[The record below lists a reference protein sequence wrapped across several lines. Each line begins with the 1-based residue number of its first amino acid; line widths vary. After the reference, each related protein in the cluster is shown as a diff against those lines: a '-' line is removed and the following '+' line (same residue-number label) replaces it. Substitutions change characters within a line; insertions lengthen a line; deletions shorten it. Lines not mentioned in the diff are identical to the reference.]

1 MGQSSVSYLWREP
14 EAAKGFTTGVSLHSH
29 TNQSKE
35 TLDFISELSKD
46 WNVLQPVMRWAERRC
61 MRLTG
66 INPDYARSYWT
77 PPLTPSLAF
86 DLERRQIEDKL
97 QIPGLVSITDHD
109 DIQAPML
116 LRTVPSSRHIPVS
129 VEWTVPFAATAFH
142 LGIHNLPS
150 ATGAAWMERLAAFT
164 GMPVETRRPKL
175 LTEILA
181 ELDELPG
188 VMIVFNHPLWDL
200 YRVGKE
206 KHEVLVNEFLAVY
219 GQYVHA
225 LELNGLR
232 DWKENREASTLAG
245 KWNQLVISGGDRHGV
260 EPNANVNLTRAG
272 SFTEFVHEV
281 RRERQSHVLFMP
293 QYAEPWKHRILQSTL
308 AAIRNYP
315 DFPEGSRLWDERV
328 YHPDAEG
335 VIRPL
340 CELWMMG
347 KAPALCSAVLSMVR
361 VMGAGPVSSGLRMA
375 WNDRGEMRTTLAKQ
389 DALAG

>member
-1 MGQSSVSYLWREP
+1 
-14 EAAKGFTTGVSLHSH
+14 
-29 TNQSKE
+29 
-35 TLDFISELSKD
+35 
-46 WNVLQPVMRWAERRC
+46 
-61 MRLTG
+61 
-66 INPDYARSYWT
+66 
-77 PPLTPSLAF
+77 LTPSLAF
-86 DLERRQIEDKL
+86 DLERRQIEEKL
-97 QIPGLVSITDHD
+97 QIQALVSLTDHD

-116 LRTVPSSRHIPVS
+116 LRTVAGSRHIPVS
-129 VEWTVPFAATAFH
+129 LEWTVPFGTTAFH

-150 ATGAAWMERLAAFT
+150 AAGAEWMARMAAFT
-164 GMPVETRRPKL
+164 AMPVETRGPKL
-175 LTEILA
+175 LTEMLA

-188 VMIVFNHPLWDL
+188 ALVVFNHPLWDL
-200 YRVGKE
+200 YRVGKDR
-206 KHEVLVNEFLAVY
+206 HEVLVNEFLAVN
-219 GQYVHA
+219 GQFVHA

-232 DWKENREASTLAG
+232 DWKENRETATLAG

-335 VIRPL
+335 VMQPL
-340 CELWMMG
+340 SQLWTKG
-347 KAPALCSAVLSMVR
+347 YAPALCLAALSVVR
-361 VMGAGPVSSGLRMA
+361 LLGAAPVSSGLRLA
-375 WNDRGEMRTTLAKQ
+375 WNDRVEMRATLGQ
-389 DALAG
+389 L

>member
-1 MGQSSVSYLWREP
+1 MGQSSISYLWREP
-14 EAAKGFTTGVSLHSH
+14 KAAEGFATGVSLHSH

-61 MRLTG
+61 KRLTG
-66 INPDYARSYWT
+66 INPNYAKSYWT

-86 DLERRQIEDKL
+86 DLERRQIEEKL
-97 QIPGLVSITDHD
+97 QIAGLVSLTDHD

-116 LRTVPSSRHIPVS
+116 LRTVAASRHIPVS
-129 VEWTVPFAATAFH
+129 VEWTVPFGATAFH

-150 ATGAAWMERLAAFT
+150 SMGSMWMERFAEFT
-164 GMPVETRRPKL
+164 AMPVETRSPKM
-175 LTEILA
+175 LTQMLA
-181 ELDELPG
+181 ELDEMPG
-188 VMIVFNHPLWDL
+188 VLIVFNHPIWDL

-206 KHEVLVNEFLAVY
+206 KHEVLVNEFLAVN

-232 DWKENREASTLAG
+232 DWRENRETSTLAG
-245 KWNQLVISGGDRHGV
+245 KWNQLVISGGDRHGL
-260 EPNANVNLTRAG
+260 EPNANVNLTQAK

-308 AAIRNYP
+308 AAVRNYP
-315 DFPEGSRLWDERV
+315 DFPEGSRQWDERV

-335 VIRPL
+335 VMRPL
-340 CELWMMG
+340 TELWTTG
-347 KAPALCSAVLSMVR
+347 HAPALCQAALSLVR
-361 VMGAGPVSSGLRMA
+361 MMGAAPVSGGLRLA
-375 WNDRGEMRTTLAKQ
+375 WNNRGEMRATLAKQ
-389 DALAG
+389 DA

>member
-1 MGQSSVSYLWREP
+1 MSQSSVSYLWREP

-46 WNVLQPVMRWAERRC
+46 WSLLQPVMRWAERRC
-61 MRLTG
+61 KRLTG
-66 INPDYARSYWT
+66 ISPDYTRSYWT

-86 DLERRQIEDKL
+86 DLERRQIEEKL
-97 QIPGLVSITDHD
+97 QLTGLVSITDHD

-116 LRTVPSSRHIPVS
+116 LRTVAASRHIPVS
-129 VEWTVPFAATAFH
+129 VEWTVPFGETAFH

-150 ATGAAWMERLAAFT
+150 AHGTAWMERLAAFT
-164 GMPVETRRPKL
+164 AMPSEARPPKL
-175 LTEILA
+175 LTEMLA

-188 VMIVFNHPLWDL
+188 VLIIFNHPLWDL

-206 KHEVLVNEFLAVY
+206 KHDVLVNEFLAVN

-232 DWKENREASTLAG
+232 DWKENRETTTLAG
-245 KWNQLVISGGDRHGV
+245 KWNQLVISGGDRHGI
-260 EPNANVNLTRAG
+260 EPNANLNLTRAN
-272 SFTEFVHEV
+272 SFNEFVHEV
-281 RRERQSHVLFMP
+281 RRERVSHVLFMP

-328 YHPDAEG
+328 FHPDADG
-335 VIRPL
+335 VIQPL
-340 CELWMMG
+340 TQLWSKGHAPMMAQAALSVVRMMG
-347 KAPALCSAVLSMVR
+347 AA
-361 VMGAGPVSSGLRMA
+361 PVSSGLKLA
-375 WNDRGEMRTTLAKQ
+375 WNNRGEMRA
-389 DALAG
+389 ALAGD